1 VGKSTSKKKS
11 AGGGRPRRSRA
22 AGHAEAPTATV
33 APAAPGAAPVTAAS
47 AAPAGGAPVTLAAS
61 VAANAPAASGALV
74 LGASLSIR
82 EVGECAAQFKAMF
95 AAGSAEVDA
104 RMLESVDTAGLQ
116 LLLAAAAAARRRGL
130 TLKLLGAE
138 RLNAGPAN
146 ALGLTDHLAAA
157 AEIQP

>member
-1 VGKSTSKKKS
+1 
-11 AGGGRPRRSRA
+11 
-22 AGHAEAPTATV
+22 
-33 APAAPGAAPVTAAS
+33 
-47 AAPAGGAPVTLAAS
+47 
-61 VAANAPAASGALV
+61 V
-74 LGASLSIR
+74 LGASLTIR
-82 EVGECAAQFKAMF
+82 EVGECAAHFKAMF

-157 AEIQP
+157 AEIHP